1 MENMFSENRHD
12 LFDTT
17 GKLTGWDLLRELKK
31 CVYVSIFLWKL
42 TWSLECFNSLKLA
55 RDTLE
60 PIARKAREREIVEEI
75 LERDKN
81 ITAERFHRAA
91 KQRVYR
97 VIDRWMHG
105 HPSLCAGRRYTYGSG
120 NRLGGEN
127 GRRGGR
133 KKGRSTGVKGERF
146 GG

>member
-1 MENMFSENRHD
+1 MF
-12 LFDTT
+12 
-17 GKLTGWDLLRELKK
+17 
-31 CVYVSIFLWKL
+31 
-42 TWSLECFNSLKLA
+42 KLA

-60 PIARKAREREIVEEI
+60 PIASKAREREIVEEI

-105 HPSLCAGRRYTYGSG
+105 HPSPRRGKIYLRKRKSI
-120 NRLGGEN
+120 GEN
-127 GRRGGR
+127 EGG

>member
-1 MENMFSENRHD
+1 MRIKNNIYIYFR
-12 LFDTT
+12 
-17 GKLTGWDLLRELKK
+17 
-31 CVYVSIFLWKL
+31 LWKL
-42 TWSLECFNSLKLA
+42 TSSLENVFKLA

-60 PIARKAREREIVEEI
+60 PIASKAREREIVEEI

-105 HPSLCAGRRYTYGSG
+105 HPSLRRGRYTYGSG
-120 NRLGGEN
+120 NRLGEN
-127 GRRGGR
+127 EEG

>member
-1 MENMFSENRHD
+1 MF
-12 LFDTT
+12 
-17 GKLTGWDLLRELKK
+17 
-31 CVYVSIFLWKL
+31 
-42 TWSLECFNSLKLA
+42 KLA

-60 PIARKAREREIVEEI
+60 PIASKAREREIVEEI

-105 HPSLCAGRRYTYGSG
+105 HPSPRRGRYTYGSG
-120 NRLGGEN
+120 NRLERTKGGKKVEARVLKVN
-127 GRRGGR
+127 VLADKLKQKSRNAPDAVSFFRGGYC
-133 KKGRSTGVKGERF
+133 
-146 GG
+146 

>member
-1 MENMFSENRHD
+1 MRIKNNIYIFQTLEINLENVF
-12 LFDTT
+12 
-17 GKLTGWDLLRELKK
+17 
-31 CVYVSIFLWKL
+31 
-42 TWSLECFNSLKLA
+42 KLA

-60 PIARKAREREIVEEI
+60 PIASKAREREIVEEI

-105 HPSLCAGRRYTYGSG
+105 HPSP
-120 NRLGGEN
+120 
-127 GRRGGR
+127 RRGKIYLRKRKSIGR
-133 KKGRSTGVKGERF
+133 ERSKGGKKVEARVLKVNVLADKLKQKSRNAPDAVSFFR
-146 GG
+146 GGYC